1 MIAQVIGSLNQLTF
15 MTFVSA
21 VTHHIYNKDAGGA
34 AKQEE
39 APVLGALSVIRTLP
53 GVRCELYST
62 KQLTLAQI
70 KTLYFLPS
78 LTARRQTYAWIHLWP
93 NFSTLNDLEIIS
105 ARIDFFLLTHSVAK
119 KVNIVHF

>member
-1 MIAQVIGSLNQLTF
+1 MITQVIGSLNQLTF

-70 KTLYFLPS
+70 KTLYFCQVWQLAGRHKHGFICGRTFQP
-78 LTARRQTYAWIHLWP
+78 
-93 NFSTLNDLEIIS
+93 
-105 ARIDFFLLTHSVAK
+105 
-119 KVNIVHF
+119 

>member
-34 AKQEE
+34 VKQEE

-70 KTLYFLPS
+70 KTLYFCQVWQL
-78 LTARRQTYAWIHLWP
+78 AGRHIHGFTCGRTFQP
-93 NFSTLNDLEIIS
+93 
-105 ARIDFFLLTHSVAK
+105 
-119 KVNIVHF
+119 

>member
-70 KTLYFLPS
+70 KTLYFWGQKGKGQRGQDHISPAVNVLS
-78 LTARRQTYAWIHLWP
+78 SGRQ
-93 NFSTLNDLEIIS
+93 
-105 ARIDFFLLTHSVAK
+105 
-119 KVNIVHF
+119 